1 MFLKNKLLK
10 KSKPPYTKGK
20 NKKNLFFL
28 TEIYQLN
35 KP

>member
-20 NKKNLFFL
+20 NKKLIFPHRNLS
-28 TEIYQLN
+28 T
-35 KP
+35 K